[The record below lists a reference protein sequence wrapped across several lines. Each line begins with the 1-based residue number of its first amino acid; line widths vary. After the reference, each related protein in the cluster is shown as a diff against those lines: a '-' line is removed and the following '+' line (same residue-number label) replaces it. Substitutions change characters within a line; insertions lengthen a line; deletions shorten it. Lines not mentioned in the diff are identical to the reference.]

1 MYVETVVQVN
11 DRDTYKATVRLR
23 SAMLSNRPPV
33 DAYVRFFP
41 PGWLTMKS
49 LAVGA
54 PISVVSATEVFD
66 ITNLERV
73 QSGDDE

>member
-1 MYVETVVQVN
+1 
-11 DRDTYKATVRLR
+11 
-23 SAMLSNRPPV
+23 V

-41 PGWLTMKS
+41 PGWLTMKF

-73 QSGDDE
+73 QGGDDD